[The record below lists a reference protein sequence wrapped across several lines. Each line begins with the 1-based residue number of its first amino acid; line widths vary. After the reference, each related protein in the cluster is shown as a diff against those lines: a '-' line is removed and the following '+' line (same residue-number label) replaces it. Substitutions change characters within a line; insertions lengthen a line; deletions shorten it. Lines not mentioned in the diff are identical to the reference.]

1 MSRLLLAFA
10 VVLILVVPPVRGPL
24 HAQDTIGTPEV
35 HVLAQAIQQEVEV
48 IRWHMGRPP
57 EERPLIPVSAVAIRE
72 NFGQAMTL
80 WRKAN
85 QLAVD
90 LVGGGEPPPVIFLQL
105 GEQYGPSHVHAVLS
119 SVLARLQEIREGTG
133 IVGTSEIEDAA
144 ARPALNP
151 QSTPSDVFRS
161 IVQSNRQLNRM
172 LERQVQPG
180 DVYQQVQQ
188 GIYHLSTILAAAGDP
203 NPLPSAPAYEPGLR
217 PGHVYGR
224 LLQAFER
231 LSAAFE
237 TLGLGVVQYGGGYRL
252 DEMLTP
258 SDVFDLAVQ
267 MASELEYLNGLM
279 PATGSPLRAAHPGLR
294 WPSDVYQQAG
304 ILVDQAGRLLAIAR
318 TNPSLFDVEGNL

>member
-10 VVLILVVPPVRGPL
+10 VVSILVVPPVHGPL
-24 HAQDTIGTPEV
+24 HAQDTIGTPDV

-57 EERPLIPVSAVAIRE
+57 EERPLIPVSGVAIRE

-80 WRKAN
+80 WQKAN
-85 QLAVD
+85 QLAVN
-90 LVGGGEPPPVIFLQL
+90 LVGGGEPPPAVFLQL
-105 GEQYGPSHVHAVLS
+105 GEQYGPSHVHTVLS
-119 SVLARLQEIREGTG
+119 SVLARLQEIREGMG
-133 IVGTSEIEDAA
+133 IVGTSEIEDAV
-144 ARPALNP
+144 ARPAPNP

-172 LERQVQPG
+172 LERPVQPG
-180 DVYQQVQQ
+180 DLYQQVQQ

-237 TLGLGVVQYGGGYRL
+237 ALGLQVVQYGGGYRI

-267 MASELEYLNGLM
+267 MESELEYLNGLM
-279 PATGSPLRAAHPGLR
+279 LGSGAPLRAAHPGLR
-294 WPSDVYQQAG
+294 WPSDIYQQAG

-318 TNPSLFDVEGNL
+318 TNPSLFHVEGNL